1 MNEFPYVKCF
11 AQWLTE
17 EVLCVFAAISIKEG
31 AEKYISKQ
39 IPQWPPLSNWRC
51 VFSWKNISLV
61 IWQKDILKFRKASE
75 ITCVKE
81 KENDN
86 FSDEVLKQYSNQVTE
101 YEWESSQGC
110 FSA

>member
-1 MNEFPYVKCF
+1 M
-11 AQWLTE
+11 
-17 EVLCVFAAISIKEG
+17 
-31 AEKYISKQ
+31 
-39 IPQWPPLSNWRC
+39 
-51 VFSWKNISLV
+51 